1 MSVIRWRWWTGAAPA
16 ADEAG
21 TTGPADAHVGAAAS
35 GAAAPGA
42 AAPGA
47 AAEALPTGRDL
58 ADLAR
63 RLHAALTEGATTI
76 ELDVPD
82 PDAVDDAGAAVGPVA
97 GRWRGWFD
105 LAELLGCR
113 LEAPRSLGGGRVAL
127 RLVPLPPEA
136 DWHGKAAAGATGAAA
151 SERYAD
157 PAGFGAVRKLD
168 HPGFLLPLLEALER
182 VRPPD
187 GGRVLVL
194 GCHRGDEVA
203 ALGLLDPPPVGVDVV
218 GVDHAESALAEAA
231 RRFPAARF
239 LRRDVA
245 DLPPELGRFDLVVA
259 VAVLQ
264 SPAVDD
270 RALLR
275 RLVQAHLTPAG
286 ALLLG
291 LPNGRFRDREPVWGA
306 RTRNYR
312 EPDLS
317 LVVRDLAVYRRYL
330 HQHGFR
336 THVGGRYDLLLS
348 AWRGAR
354 QA

>member
-1 MSVIRWRWWTGAAPA
+1 AAGGAAAGAPA
-16 ADEAG
+16 AG
-21 TTGPADAHVGAAAS
+21 GAAAGAPAS
-35 GAAAPGA
+35 GG
-42 AAPGA
+42 
-47 AAEALPTGRDL
+47 AEAAVLTGLGL
-58 ADLAR
+58 AELAR
-63 RLHAALTEGATTI
+63 SLRAAFTEGATAV
-76 ELDVPD
+76 ELEVPD
-82 PDAVDDAGAAVGPVA
+82 PDAVDAGGATAAGPVA

-105 LAELLGCR
+105 LAEGLGCR
-113 LEAPRSLGGGRVAL
+113 LEAPRPLGGGRAAL

-136 DWHGKAAAGATGAAA
+136 DWHGGAATAGAGDAGG
-151 SERYAD
+151 SECYAD
-157 PAGFGAVRKLD
+157 PEGFGAVRKLD

-203 ALGLLDPPPVGVDVV
+203 AFGLLDRPPVGLDVV
-218 GVDHAESALAEAA
+218 GVDHAESPLAEAA
-231 RRFPAARF
+231 RRFPTARF

-245 DLPPELGRFDLVVA
+245 DLPSELGRFDLVVA
-259 VAVLQ
+259 IAVLQ

-291 LPNGRFRDREPVWGA
+291 LPNGRFRGHEPVWGA

-317 LVVRDLAVYRRYL
+317 LVVRDLAAYRRYL

-336 THVGGRYDLLLS
+336 AHVGGRYDLLLS

-354 QA
+354 PG

>member
-1 MSVIRWRWWTGAAPA
+1 VRADADAGAADATIATGAAL
-16 ADEAG
+16 
-21 TTGPADAHVGAAAS
+21 DA
-35 GAAAPGA
+35 
-42 AAPGA
+42 
-47 AAEALPTGRDL
+47 
-58 ADLAR
+58 LAR
-63 RLHAALTEGATTI
+63 RLRAAFAEGATAV

-82 PDAVDDAGAAVGPVA
+82 PDAVADDGVTAAGSVA
-97 GRWRGWFD
+97 LGWRDWFD

-113 LEAPRSLGGGRVAL
+113 LEAPRPLGGGRAGL

-136 DWHGKAAAGATGAAA
+136 GWHGAATTGAPA

-157 PAGFGAVRKLD
+157 PEGFGAVRKLR
-168 HPGFLLPLLEALER
+168 HPGFLLPLLETLER

-194 GCHRGDEVA
+194 GCHRGDEIA
-203 ALGLLDPPPVGVDVV
+203 ALGLLDPPTVGLDVV
-218 GVDHAESALAEAA
+218 GIDHAAAPLAEAA
-231 RRFPAARF
+231 QRFPAAR
-239 LRRDVA
+239 LLLRDVA
-245 DLPPELGRFDLVVA
+245 DLPPELGRFDLIVA
-259 VAVLQ
+259 IAVLQ

-275 RLVQAHLTPAG
+275 RLVQAHLTPTG
-286 ALLLG
+286 SLLLG
-291 LPNGRFRDREPVWGA
+291 LPNGRFRGREPVWGA

-336 THVGGRYDLLLS
+336 THVGGRYDLLLT
-348 AWRGAR
+348 AWRGAGR
-354 QA
+354 G

>member
-1 MSVIRWRWWTGAAPA
+1 MSVLRWRWIPGGAPVAGDP
-16 ADEAG
+16 EAG
-21 TTGPADAHVGAAAS
+21 GAAATELA
-35 GAAAPGA
+35 GLG
-42 AAPGA
+42 
-47 AAEALPTGRDL
+47 L

-63 RLHAALTEGATTI
+63 GLRAAFAEGATAI

-82 PDAVDDAGAAVGPVA
+82 PDAVDAGGVTAPGPVA

-113 LEAPRSLGGGRVAL
+113 LEAPRTLGAGRAAL
-127 RLVPLPPEA
+127 RLVALPPEA
-136 DWHGKAAAGATGAAA
+136 EWHGAAA
-151 SERYAD
+151 SAAGERYAD

-168 HPGFLLPLLEALER
+168 HPGFLLPLLDALER

-203 ALGLLDPPPVGVDVV
+203 ALGLLDRPPVGLDIV
-218 GVDHAESALAEAA
+218 GVDHAEAPLAEAA
-231 RRFPAARF
+231 RRFPSARF

-245 DLPPELGRFDLVVA
+245 DLPTELGHFDLVVA
-259 VAVLQ
+259 VALLQ

-275 RLVQAHLTPAG
+275 RLVQAHLTRSG

-291 LPNGRFRDREPVWGA
+291 LPNGRFRGQEPVWGA

-317 LVVRDLAVYRRYL
+317 LVIRDLAAYRRYL

-336 THVGGRYDLLLS
+336 THVGGRYDLLLG
-348 AWRGAR
+348 AWRGPR
-354 QA
+354 EG

>member
-1 MSVIRWRWWTGAAPA
+1 MSVLRWRWEEDGAPVSGVADAPA
-16 ADEAG
+16 GELAG
-21 TTGPADAHVGAAAS
+21 HGLAA
-35 GAAAPGA
+35 
-42 AAPGA
+42 
-47 AAEALPTGRDL
+47 
-58 ADLAR
+58 LAR
-63 RLHAALTEGATTI
+63 RLRAALAEGATAI

-82 PDAVDDAGAAVGPVA
+82 PDAVGDGDAAPGPVA

-105 LAELLGCR
+105 LAEGLGCR
-113 LEAPRSLGGGRVAL
+113 LEAPGPLGGGRAGL

-136 DWHGKAAAGATGAAA
+136 DWHADAAGAAAGAAASAGA

-157 PAGFGAVRKLD
+157 PAGFGAVHKLD

-182 VRPPD
+182 VRPRD

-203 ALGLLDPPPVGVDVV
+203 ALGLLDPPPVGLDVV
-218 GVDHAESALAEAA
+218 GVDHAESPLAEAT
-231 RRFPAARF
+231 RRFPGARF

-245 DLPPELGRFDLVVA
+245 DLPQELGRFDLIVA
-259 VAVLQ
+259 IAVLQ

-275 RLVQAHLTPAG
+275 RLVQAHLTPSG

-291 LPNGRFRDREPVWGA
+291 LPNGRFRGVEPVWGA

-317 LVVRDLAVYRRYL
+317 LVVRDLAAYRRYL
-330 HQHGFR
+330 HQHAFR
-336 THVGGRYDLLLS
+336 THVGGRYDLLLT

-354 QA
+354 LA

>member
-1 MSVIRWRWWTGAAPA
+1 LPVSVIRWRWEADRGHFADGADAPA
-16 ADEAG
+16 GRGLASL
-21 TTGPADAHVGAAAS
+21 AH
-35 GAAAPGA
+35 
-42 AAPGA
+42 
-47 AAEALPTGRDL
+47 
-58 ADLAR
+58 
-63 RLHAALTEGATTI
+63 RLRAALAEGASAI

-82 PDAVDDAGAAVGPVA
+82 PDAVGAGDTGRSPLA
-97 GRWRGWFD
+97 GGWRGWFD
-105 LAELLGCR
+105 LAEALGCR
-113 LEAPRSLGGGRVAL
+113 LEAPRPLSGGRAGF

-136 DWHGKAAAGATGAAA
+136 GWHAGTAGANGAAMSA
-151 SERYAD
+151 APTERYAD
-157 PAGFGAVRKLD
+157 PAGFGSVRKLD

-203 ALGLLDPPPVGVDVV
+203 ALELLDPPPVGLDVV
-218 GVDHAESALAEAA
+218 GVDHAEAPLAEAA
-231 RRFPAARF
+231 GRFPDARF
-239 LRRDVA
+239 LRADVA
-245 DLPPELGRFDLVVA
+245 DLPPDLGRVDLVVA
-259 VAVLQ
+259 VALLQ

-270 RALLR
+270 RGLLR
-275 RLVQAHLTPAG
+275 RLVQDHLTLSG

-291 LPNGRFRDREPVWGA
+291 VPNGRFRGREPVWGA
-306 RTRNYR
+306 RTRNFR

-336 THVGGRYDLLLS
+336 THVGGRYDLLLT

-354 QA
+354 QV

>member
-1 MSVIRWRWWTGAAPA
+1 MSVLRWRWETGGASVAGDA
-16 ADEAG
+16 GAGGVEATVLAG
-21 TTGPADAHVGAAAS
+21 
-35 GAAAPGA
+35 
-42 AAPGA
+42 
-47 AAEALPTGRDL
+47 LDL
-58 ADLAR
+58 AALAR
-63 RLHAALTEGATTI
+63 RLRAAFAEGATAI
-76 ELDVPD
+76 DLDVPD
-82 PDAVDDAGAAVGPVA
+82 PDAVDTGGVTAAGPVA

-113 LEAPRSLGGGRVAL
+113 LEAPRALGGGRAAL

-136 DWHGKAAAGATGAAA
+136 DWHAAGTELAAGAGGAAAAAA

-168 HPGFLLPLLEALER
+168 HPGFLLPLLEALGR

-203 ALGLLDPPPVGVDVV
+203 ALGLLDRPPVGLEVV
-218 GVDHAESALAEAA
+218 GIDHAEAPLVEAA
-231 RRFPAARF
+231 SRFPSARF

-245 DLPPELGRFDLVVA
+245 DLPNELGRFDLVVA
-259 VAVLQ
+259 IAVLQ

-286 ALLLG
+286 SLLLG
-291 LPNGRFRDREPVWGA
+291 LPNGRFRGHEPVWGA

-317 LVVRDLAVYRRYL
+317 LVVRDLAAYRRYL
-330 HQHGFR
+330 HQHAFR
-336 THVGGRYDLLLS
+336 THVGGHYDLLLS
-348 AWRGAR
+348 AWRDAR
-354 QA
+354 GG

>member
-1 MSVIRWRWWTGAAPA
+1 MSVLRWRWPTGDAS
-16 ADEAG
+16 
-21 TTGPADAHVGAAAS
+21 GPADGNLGDADATVATGLALAA
-35 GAAAPGA
+35 
-42 AAPGA
+42 
-47 AAEALPTGRDL
+47 
-58 ADLAR
+58 LAR
-63 RLHAALTEGATTI
+63 RLRAAFAAGATAI

-82 PDAVDDAGAAVGPVA
+82 PDAVRDEAAAVVG
-97 GRWRGWFD
+97 WRGWFD

-113 LEAPRSLGGGRVAL
+113 LEAPRPQGEGRAGL

-136 DWHGKAAAGATGAAA
+136 AWHAGATAGAGGGAASASSAIGAAVGASGASDPVA

-168 HPGFLLPLLEALER
+168 HPGFLLPLLEALGR

-194 GCHRGDEVA
+194 GCHRGDEIA
-203 ALGLLDPPPVGVDVV
+203 ALGLLDPHPVGLEVV
-218 GVDHAESALAEAA
+218 GVDHAAAPLAEAT

-239 LRRDVA
+239 LQRDVA
-245 DLPPELGRFDLVVA
+245 DLPPDLGRFDLVVA

-275 RLVQAHLTPAG
+275 RLVQAHLTPTG
-286 ALLLG
+286 SLLLG
-291 LPNGRFRDREPVWGA
+291 LPNGRFRGREPVWGA

-336 THVGGRYDLLLS
+336 SHVGGRYDLLLT
-348 AWRGAR
+348 AWRGAGPG
-354 QA
+354 